1 MKAYVAAM
9 AFMVCILM
17 VVSTVP
23 NVSAADS
30 VTMSTGHGTY
40 ADGTVWNTLVVGSTT
55 IYNTTHIASVHVK
68 VTAYYDSYNATVI
81 VGKLQRYIYYQWSYE
96 GSVVSEYWPI
106 TYFPMSDIYVGAT
119 PVGTNIDFTEHDIGI
134 EFEFDRGYGTYTL
147 TTLYLQT
154 SFAGYYSLDRV
165 NVTFEFVDTDTTV
178 AAPFVLIGGVIGFLF
193 MALAF
198 PTMVIMVKSGRWIS
212 GIGALMIMM
221 LIGWACFVVFVL
233 NSGAF

>member
-9 AFMVCILM
+9 AFMACILM

-23 NVSAADS
+23 NASAADS

-40 ADGTVWNTLVVGSTT
+40 ADGTAWNTLVPGSTT

-68 VTAYYDSYNATVI
+68 ITAYFDTYNATVV
-81 VGKLQRYIYYQWSYE
+81 VGKLQQYIYYQWSYE
-96 GSVVSEYWPI
+96 GSIVREYWPT
-106 TYFPMSDIYVGAT
+106 TYFPISDIYVNAT
-119 PVGTNIDFTEHDIGI
+119 PVGWNIDYTASSGI
-134 EFEFDRGYGTYTL
+134 DFEFDRGYGTYTL

-154 SFAGYYSLDRV
+154 SFAGYYSLDSV
-165 NVTFEFVDTDTTV
+165 NVTFLFIDTDTSV
-178 AAPFVLIGGVIGFLF
+178 SAPFVMIGGVIGFLF

-198 PTMVIMVKSGRWIS
+198 PVMVIMVKSGRWIS
-212 GIGALMIMM
+212 GIGASVIML
-221 LIGWACFVVFVL
+221 LIGWTCFVLFVL